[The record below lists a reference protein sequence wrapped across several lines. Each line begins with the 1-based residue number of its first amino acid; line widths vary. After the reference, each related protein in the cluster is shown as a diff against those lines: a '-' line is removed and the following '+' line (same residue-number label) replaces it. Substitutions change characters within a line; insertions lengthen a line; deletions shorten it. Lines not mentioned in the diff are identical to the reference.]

1 MQDLTLFLPHLQEDR
16 MVQLDLFGEALK
28 AEKRSRVY
36 QAVDHLR
43 EKFGKHTLFVGSSFL
58 AQ

>member
-1 MQDLTLFLPHLQEDR
+1 

-58 AQ
+58 VQ